1 MMIQTLIAQHHQLMR
16 EGIAR
21 LLQGERDIAACGEAV
36 HADAL
41 VRGLKHAPAD
51 VVLLDLHLP
60 PAGGLEALRR
70 ALRTC
75 PAVRIICIGLNRHGP
90 YPARLLE
97 HGAAGVLTLG
107 CSRNELL
114 TAVRSVAR
122 GEVYV
127 GAELAQ
133 DLLRAGFNG
142 TREPVAELS
151 ARELSVLK
159 LLSEGRR
166 LQEISDR
173 LCISAKTVSTYRSRV
188 CRKLGVS
195 SDVELTHL
203 SLEHGLIENRYCF

>member
-1 MMIQTLIAQHHQLMR
+1 MIRILIAQHHQLVR
-16 EGIAR
+16 EGLMG
-21 LLQGERDIAACGEAV
+21 LLEGERDVSVTAEAI
-36 HADAL
+36 HCDAL
-41 VRGLKHAPAD
+41 VASLKLEPVE
-51 VVLLDLHLP
+51 VVLMDLHLP
-60 PAGGLEALRR
+60 PAGGLEAIRRILRVHPG
-70 ALRTC
+70 A
-75 PAVRIICIGLNRHGP
+75 RIICMGLNRLGP

-107 CSRNELL
+107 CSRDELL
-114 TAVRSVAR
+114 GAVRAVRR

-133 DLLRAGFNG
+133 DLLRSGFAG
-142 TREPVAELS
+142 TREPVEELS
-151 ARELSVLK
+151 ARELSVMK